1 MTRFDSRVDSLAYRM
16 SKAAL
21 DMLVVQDHRILGG
34 KGDTNGEDGRG
45 RELPIKVFAICP
57 GLVVSE
63 LRGSTEEQRTCG
75 GRAGDPEGSGRFM
88 QRVMEGERDED
99 VGKFVHEGGCY
110 PW

>member
-1 MTRFDSRVDSLAYRM
+1 MTRFDSRVDALAYRL

-21 DMLVVQDHRILGG
+21 DMLVVQDHRVLGG
-34 KGDTNGEDGRG
+34 KGDANGEKEGKGER
-45 RELPIKVFAICP
+45 PIKVFAICP

-75 GRAGDPEGSGRFM
+75 GMAGDPEGSGRFI
-88 QRVMEGERDED
+88 QRVIEGERDED

>member
-1 MTRFDSRVDSLAYRM
+1 MGD
-16 SKAAL
+16 KAAL
-21 DMLVVQDHRILGG
+21 NMLVVQDHRKLGG
-34 KGDTNGEDGRG
+34 KGDTNGEKGAEG
-45 RELPIKVFAICP
+45 GTPIKVFAICP

-75 GRAGDPEGSGRFM
+75 GRAGDPEGSGRSI